1 VTVILNEAAIAALL
15 ETEEGPVGRF
25 VKDLAERIV
34 VQAQQNVRTYFAT
47 APTLSVDQDV
57 GFDMEGSTA
66 TIGIKDAGSKS
77 RRLAKY
83 QAEGSVNWLRSA
95 VDAAR

>member
-1 VTVILNEAAIAALL
+1 MTVILNEAAIAALL

>member
-1 VTVILNEAAIAALL
+1 MTVILNEAAIAALL

-25 VKDLAERIV
+25 VARVAEAVV

-47 APTLSVDQDV
+47 ATTLNVDQDV

-66 TIGIKDAGSKS
+66 TIGIKDAGNKS
-77 RRLAKY
+77 RRLARY

-95 VDAAR
+95 LDAAR

>member
-1 VTVILNEAAIAALL
+1 MTVILNEAAIAALL
-15 ETEEGPVGRF
+15 ETEEGPVGRY

-47 APTLSVDQDV
+47 APSLNVDQDV

>member
-1 VTVILNEAAIAALL
+1 MTVILNEAAIAALL

-95 VDAAR
+95 VDAAW